1 MENKTELPESDEAR
15 GMRESIEEMENE
27 LAELD
32 RDIAEAEK
40 GEKGELS
47 RIALKNF
54 LEMRR
59 HTVDMIEDFK
69 ELYKVMLESEALQKR
84 LEGGE

>member
-1 MENKTELPESDEAR
+1 MENKTEAFESDEAR
-15 GMRESIEEMENE
+15 GMLESIEEMETE

-32 RDIAEAEK
+32 RDIEEAEK
-40 GEKGELS
+40 GEKGEIS

-69 ELYKVMLESEALQKR
+69 ELYRVLLESEALQRR
-84 LEGGE
+84 LEGVE

>member
-1 MENKTELPESDEAR
+1 MENKTEMFESDEAR

-40 GEKGELS
+40 GKKGELS

-69 ELYKVMLESEALQKR
+69 ELYIVMLESEALQKR

>member
-1 MENKTELPESDEAR
+1 MENKTEAFESDEAR
-15 GMRESIEEMENE
+15 GMLESIEEMETE

-40 GEKGELS
+40 GEKGEIS

-69 ELYKVMLESEALQKR
+69 ELYRVLLESEALQRR
-84 LEGGE
+84 LEGVE